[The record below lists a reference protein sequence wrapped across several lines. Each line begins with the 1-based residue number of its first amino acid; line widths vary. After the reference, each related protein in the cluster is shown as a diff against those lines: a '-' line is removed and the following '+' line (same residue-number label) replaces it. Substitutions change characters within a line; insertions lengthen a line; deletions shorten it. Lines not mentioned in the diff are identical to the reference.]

1 MDDFAPSPTTVTLQR
16 GLSVEPT
23 LVRGIVHELAQ
34 SGEWAGLSGHGV
46 GPVELHVSDGGSGSS
61 VIEVSQRVPPE
72 REDAARAALMQA
84 LDDLDRML
92 VHRTTD
98 AS

>member
-1 MDDFAPSPTTVTLQR
+1 MHDPAPSPTTVTLR
-16 GLSVEPT
+16 RRLSVEPT

-34 SGEWAGLSGHGV
+34 SGEWSGLSGHAD

-61 VIEVSQRVPPE
+61 VIEVRQAVPTA
-72 REDAARAALMQA
+72 REDEVRAALTQA

-92 VHRTTD
+92 VDRTTD